1 MSNVYLFDKIAWF
14 WPGRILPKKK
24 KKRKRILSNQI
35 NNLNRP
41 VMPKEIK
48 EVVKTLP
55 VTNKQ
60 TNKFSA
66 RGFLI

>member
-1 MSNVYLFDKIAWF
+1 MFTCLTKLLDFGQEEYFQ
-14 WPGRILPKKK
+14 KK